1 MHWFPLWEIRQGTR
15 DVLAERKTSLSP
27 KGNKWDGLGVR
38 VTQPRQAVIDFSLQ
52 PGRAER
58 PGMPPSPSPAHLPK
72 LKPRGTA
79 GTMNGAT
86 VWVLIG
92 GKNLL
97 FFFFSF
103 FFGFQL
109 QAPPARERKNNK
121 KPTTK
126 QHQPHDLTFFNTAL
140 VKSKAVKPVLW
151 YRTYLL
157 VQPLGLNGHFVILNW
172 TCRLALKKNIIS
184 EKVSVIWFWILK

>member
-1 MHWFPLWEIRQGTR
+1 MDSGSGLHNPCKPWLIFPPARESWASRNASI
-15 DVLAERKTSLSP
+15 P
-27 KGNKWDGLGVR
+27 
-38 VTQPRQAVIDFSLQ
+38 FSS
-52 PGRAER
+52 
-58 PGMPPSPSPAHLPK
+58 SPSQAKASGNSRNDEWCYCLGFNWWEK
-72 LKPRGTA
+72 LI
-79 GTMNGAT
+79 
-86 VWVLIG
+86 LF
-92 GKNLL
+92 L
-97 FFFFSF
+97 FFF

-126 QHQPHDLTFFNTAL
+126 HHQPHDLTFFKTAL

-157 VQPLGLNGHFVILNW
+157 IQPLGLNGHFAILNW
-172 TCRLALKKNIIS
+172 TRRLALKKNIIS